1 MALRIQTPS
10 VESNWLYQDRGE
22 NDRYFTKKV
31 ILGKNEPEWAECTN
45 EEKEQWEKEHSQPEP
60 ENNEQQIEEEQQ

>member
-10 VESNWLYQDRGE
+10 VEENWLYQDRGE

-31 ILGKNEPEWAECTN
+31 ILGKNAEPWAECTN
-45 EEKEQWEKEHSQPEP
+45 EEKEQWEHDHQPEGQ
-60 ENNEQQIEEEQQ
+60 E